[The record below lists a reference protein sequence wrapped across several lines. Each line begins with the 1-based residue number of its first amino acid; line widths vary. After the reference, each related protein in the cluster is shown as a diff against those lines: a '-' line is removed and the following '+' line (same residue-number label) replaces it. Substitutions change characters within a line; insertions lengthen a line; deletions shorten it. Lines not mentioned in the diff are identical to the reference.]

1 MKRFFRFMMAAAVIF
16 SAVSC
21 AKEDVSVAPEN
32 QEVEVSFVAD
42 LGGALGSRAIADGT
56 TVDEVAWAVYE
67 DGANAPLENLQG
79 TLKIQDKQATLNV
92 RLATGKTYDIAFFA
106 YKAVE
111 AKTELKGSVD
121 PVHYN
126 VFWAEK
132 KVCMKLDPQPSA
144 NDESFDCFWYVE
156 HNYTVAGPESKTF
169 DLTRPLAQLN
179 LGVNAQDVVDAQDA
193 GFVVSDTQIT
203 VNTYTQFNMFDGSL
217 YEQAS
222 IPVTFKRADSPI
234 NSNDVL
240 KIKDDNTDYKY
251 LATTYVLVGENKVTS
266 DVSVTI
272 WNANEADQ
280 NTINYS
286 YVPLQRNYRTNIIG
300 NLLTSP
306 SIFTIVIDERFEVP
320 DHIYVPKE
328 DYVMCDGY
336 MEVSNERGLLK
347 WAYIAQYEDK
357 SMGLKLVD
365 NIILPAKE
373 IAIDN
378 ANKTFVYTDTD
389 ITVTDGIPSGS
400 NWPVMSDYETSYNA
414 ETGLYEYFGGAIDG
428 DNFTI
433 SGLRI
438 NHDLGASGFICWS
451 KNATVDNLTFDD
463 AVVYNKGGNIGESYT
478 GIVIGR
484 CWNGSHVNNVHI
496 TNSSVTGHTEVGALV
511 GRVYHRTQKASGEW
525 LNEKMAYVTYCTT
538 DENTVVKGDHNV
550 GGIVGMNY
558 GCVVGQCVNNADVT
572 ARTQVGG
579 IAGSHQSYYRYT
591 DAYIIGCTTTTKA
604 TITATD
610 GYAAAFAGH
619 TRRDN
624 SSHINTRTW
633 IVGCASESIVNATKA
648 GTMVGNCV
656 KNNGEYGNCIAA
668 SYAVTNGTAFAAKG
682 DPQIEA
688 AYNFAAAT
696 AATQTDVYAMNAA
709 IEAFNVSPDNI
720 YVNGEKGAVMLKRW
734 VLTEAGPVLQ

>member
-21 AKEDVSVAPEN
+21 AKENVSVAPEG

-67 DGANAPLENLQG
+67 DGANAPLEKLQG
-79 TLKIQDKQATLNV
+79 TLEIPDKQKQATLIV

-106 YKAVE
+106 YKKDDE
-111 AKTELKGSVD
+111 NGGPLHYSVSWD
-121 PVHYN
+121 
-126 VFWAEK
+126 EK
-132 KVCMKLDPQPSA
+132 KVSMKLDPQPSA

-156 HNYTVAGPESKTF
+156 HDYTVKGSNSETF
-169 DLTRPLAQLN
+169 PLTRPLAQLN
-179 LGVNAQDVVDAQDA
+179 LGVNAKDVDDAKDA
-193 GFVVSDTQIT
+193 GFEVSNTQIT

-222 IPVTFKRADSPI
+222 IPVTFKSAKSPI
-234 NSNDVL
+234 DSKNVL
-240 KIKDDNTDYKY
+240 KIQDDDNVYKY

-272 WNANEADQ
+272 WNNNQPEPDQ

-347 WAYIAQYEDK
+347 WAYIAKYEDK

-365 NIILPAKE
+365 NIVLPAKE
-373 IAIDN
+373 IAVDDT
-378 ANKTFVYTDTD
+378 NKTFVYTDTD
-389 ITVTDGIPSGS
+389 ITVTNGIPSGS

-451 KNATVDNLTFDD
+451 KNATVDNLTFND

-496 TNSSVTGHTEVGALV
+496 TNSSVTGNTEVGALV

-538 DENTVVKGDHNV
+538 DENTVVKGNHNV

-591 DAYIIGCTTTTKA
+591 DAYIIGCTTTAKA

-633 IVGCASESIVNATKA
+633 IVGCASESTVVAPLA

-682 DPQIEA
+682 NPQIEA
-688 AYNFAAAT
+688 AYNFTTAT
-696 AATQTDVYAMNAA
+696 AATQADVDAMNAA
-709 IEAFNVSPDNI
+709 IEAFNGSPDNI
-720 YVNGEKGAVMLKRW
+720 YVNGETGAVMLKRW

>member
-1 MKRFFRFMMAAAVIF
+1 MMAIAVIF

-21 AKEDVSVAPEN
+21 AKENVSIAPEG

-79 TLKIQDKQATLNV
+79 TLKIEGKQATLNV

-106 YKAVE
+106 YKAQE
-111 AKTELKGSVD
+111 AKTELKGTVD

-156 HNYTVAGPESKTF
+156 HDYTVTGSNSETF
-169 DLTRPLAQLN
+169 LLTRPLAQLN

-347 WAYIAQYEDK
+347 
-357 SMGLKLVD
+357 
-365 NIILPAKE
+365 
-373 IAIDN
+373 
-378 ANKTFVYTDTD
+378 
-389 ITVTDGIPSGS
+389 
-400 NWPVMSDYETSYNA
+400 
-414 ETGLYEYFGGAIDG
+414 
-428 DNFTI
+428 
-433 SGLRI
+433 
-438 NHDLGASGFICWS
+438 
-451 KNATVDNLTFDD
+451 
-463 AVVYNKGGNIGESYT
+463 
-478 GIVIGR
+478 
-484 CWNGSHVNNVHI
+484 
-496 TNSSVTGHTEVGALV
+496 
-511 GRVYHRTQKASGEW
+511 
-525 LNEKMAYVTYCTT
+525 
-538 DENTVVKGDHNV
+538 
-550 GGIVGMNY
+550 
-558 GCVVGQCVNNADVT
+558 
-572 ARTQVGG
+572 
-579 IAGSHQSYYRYT
+579 
-591 DAYIIGCTTTTKA
+591 
-604 TITATD
+604 
-610 GYAAAFAGH
+610 
-619 TRRDN
+619 
-624 SSHINTRTW
+624 
-633 IVGCASESIVNATKA
+633 
-648 GTMVGNCV
+648 
-656 KNNGEYGNCIAA
+656 
-668 SYAVTNGTAFAAKG
+668 
-682 DPQIEA
+682 
-688 AYNFAAAT
+688 
-696 AATQTDVYAMNAA
+696 
-709 IEAFNVSPDNI
+709 
-720 YVNGEKGAVMLKRW
+720 
-734 VLTEAGPVLQ
+734 

>member
-1 MKRFFRFMMAAAVIF
+1 MMAAAVIF

-21 AKEDVSVAPEN
+21 AKENVSVAPEG

-67 DGANAPLENLQG
+67 DGANAPLEKLQG
-79 TLKIQDKQATLNV
+79 TLEIKDKQATLNV

-106 YKAVE
+106 YKKDE
-111 AKTELKGSVD
+111 NGGPL
-121 PVHYN
+121 HYS
-126 VFWAEK
+126 VFWDEK

-156 HNYTVAGPESKTF
+156 HDYTVKGSNSETF
-169 DLTRPLAQLN
+169 LLTRPLAQLN
-179 LGVNAQDVVDAQDA
+179 LGVNAQDVADAKDA
-193 GFVVSDTQIT
+193 GFEVSDTQIT

-222 IPVTFKRADSPI
+222 IPVTFKRAKSPI
-234 NSNDVL
+234 DSDKDKL
-240 KIKDDNTDYKY
+240 MIKDDNNVYKY

-272 WNANEADQ
+272 WNKNEADQ

-347 WAYIAQYEDK
+347 WAYIAKYEDK
-357 SMGLKLVD
+357 NMGLKLVD
-365 NIILPAKE
+365 NIVLPAKE
-373 IAIDN
+373 IAVDD
-378 ANKTFVYTDTD
+378 ANKTFVFTDTD
-389 ITVTDGIPSGS
+389 ITVTDGIPSGN
-400 NWPVMSDYETSYNA
+400 NWPEMSDYETSYNA
-414 ETGLYEYFGGAIDG
+414 EADVYEYFGGAIDG
-428 DNFTI
+428 GNFTI

-438 NHDLGASGFICWS
+438 NHDLAASGFICWT
-451 KNATVDNLTFDD
+451 KGATVDNLTFDD
-463 AVVYNKGGNIGESYT
+463 AVVYNAGGNLGESYT

-496 TNSSVTGHTEVGALV
+496 TNSSVTGLCEVGALV
-511 GRVYHRTQKASGEW
+511 GRVYHRTQKSSGEW

-572 ARTQVGG
+572 ARTQAGG
-579 IAGSHQSYYRYT
+579 IAGFHRSYYRYT
-591 DAYIIGCTTTTKA
+591 DAYIIGCTTTAKA
-604 TITATD
+604 TITATATD
-610 GYAAAFAGH
+610 GYAGAFAGY
-619 TRRDN
+619 TLRDN
-624 SSHINTRTW
+624 SSHINTRSW
-633 IVGCASESIVNATKA
+633 IIGCASESIVVAPKA
-648 GTMVGNCV
+648 GTMVGNCH

-668 SYAVTNGTAFAAKG
+668 SYAVTNGTAFVAKG
-682 DPQIEA
+682 NPQIEA
-688 AYNFAAAT
+688 AYNFTDAT
-696 AATQTDVYAMNAA
+696 AATQADVDAMNAA

-720 YVNGEKGAVMLKRW
+720 YVNGETGAVMLKRW

>member
-1 MKRFFRFMMAAAVIF
+1 MMAAAVIF

-21 AKEDVSVAPEN
+21 AKENVSVAPEG

-67 DGANAPLENLQG
+67 DGANAPLEKLQG
-79 TLKIQDKQATLNV
+79 TLKIQDKQATLIV

-106 YKAVE
+106 YKKDDE
-111 AKTELKGSVD
+111 NGGPLHYSVSWD
-121 PVHYN
+121 
-126 VFWAEK
+126 EK
-132 KVCMKLDPQPSA
+132 KVSMKLDPQPSA
-144 NDESFDCFWYVE
+144 NDESFDCFWYVK
-156 HNYTVAGPESKTF
+156 HDYTVTGANSETF
-169 DLTRPLAQLN
+169 LLTRPLAQLN
-179 LGVNAQDVVDAQDA
+179 LGVNANDVDDAKDA

-234 NSNDVL
+234 DYNDDDDVL
-240 KIKDDNTDYKY
+240 NIQNDNNVYKY

-272 WNANEADQ
+272 WNANKADQ

-357 SMGLKLVD
+357 NMGLKLVD
-365 NIILPAKE
+365 NIVLPAKE
-373 IAIDN
+373 VVIDN
-378 ANKTFVYTDTD
+378 ANKTYVYTDTD
-389 ITVTDGIPSGS
+389 ITVTEGIPSGN
-400 NWPVMSDYETSYNA
+400 NWPILSDYETSQPDF
-414 ETGLYEYFGGAIDG
+414 FGGKVDG
-428 DNFTI
+428 NGMTI

-451 KNATVDNLTFDD
+451 KNATVDNLTFND

-496 TNSSVTGHTEVGALV
+496 TNSSVTGNTEVGALV

-591 DAYIIGCTTTTKA
+591 DAYIIGCTTTAKA

-633 IVGCASESIVNATKA
+633 IVGCASESTVIAPLA

-682 DPQIEA
+682 NPQIEA

-696 AATQTDVYAMNAA
+696 AATQADVDAMNAA

-720 YVNGEKGAVMLKRW
+720 YVNGETGAVMLKRW

>member
-1 MKRFFRFMMAAAVIF
+1 MMAIAVIF

-21 AKEDVSVAPEN
+21 AKENVSIAPEG

-79 TLKIQDKQATLNV
+79 TLKIEGKQATLNV

-106 YKAVE
+106 YKAQE
-111 AKTELKGSVD
+111 AKTELKGTVD

-156 HNYTVAGPESKTF
+156 HDYTVTGSNSETF
-169 DLTRPLAQLN
+169 LLTRPLAQLN

-357 SMGLKLVD
+357 NMGLKLVD

-373 IAIDN
+373 IAVDN

-389 ITVTDGIPSGS
+389 ITVTDGIPSGN

-438 NHDLGASGFICWS
+438 NHDLVASGFLCWT
-451 KNATVDNLTFDD
+451 KGATVDNLTFND
-463 AVVYNKGGNIGESYT
+463 AVVYNAGGSAGETYT

-496 TNSSVTGHTEVGALV
+496 TNSSVSGTNEIGGLV
-511 GRVYHRTQKASGEW
+511 GRVYHRTQLASGTW

-538 DENTVVKGDHNV
+538 DENTIVKGNHNV

-579 IAGSHQSYYRYT
+579 IAGFHRSYYRYT
-591 DAYIIGCTTTTKA
+591 DAYIIGCTTTAKA
-604 TITATD
+604 TITATE
-610 GYAAAFAGH
+610 GYAGAFAGY
-619 TRRDN
+619 TLRDN

-633 IVGCASESIVNATKA
+633 IIGCASESTVVAPKA
-648 GTMVGNCV
+648 GTMVGNSA

-668 SYAVTNGTAFAAKG
+668 SYAVTNGTAFVANGK
-682 DPQIEA
+682 PQIEA

-696 AATQTDVYAMNAA
+696 AATQADVDAMNAA

-720 YVNGEKGAVMLKRW
+720 YVNGEQGAVMLKRW

>member
-1 MKRFFRFMMAAAVIF
+1 MMAAAVIF

-21 AKEDVSVAPEN
+21 AKENVSVAPEG

-111 AKTELKGSVD
+111 AKTELKGTVD
-121 PVHYN
+121 PLHYS
-126 VFWAEK
+126 VFWDEK

-179 LGVNAQDVVDAQDA
+179 LGVNAKDVDDAKDA
-193 GFVVSDTQIT
+193 GFEVSDTQIT

-234 NSNDVL
+234 NSKNELNIQNDNNV
-240 KIKDDNTDYKY
+240 YKY

-272 WNANEADQ
+272 WNKNEADQ

-347 WAYIAQYEDK
+347 WAYIAKYEDK
-357 SMGLKLVD
+357 KMGLKLVD
-365 NIILPAKE
+365 NIVLPAKE
-373 IAIDN
+373 IAVDD

-389 ITVTDGIPSGS
+389 ITVTDGIPSGN

-451 KNATVDNLTFDD
+451 KNATVDNLTFND

-496 TNSSVTGHTEVGALV
+496 TNSSVSGHTEVGALV

-591 DAYIIGCTTTTKA
+591 DAYIIGCTTTAKA

-610 GYAAAFAGH
+610 GYAAAVAGH

-633 IVGCASESIVNATKA
+633 IVGCASESTVVAPLA

-656 KNNGEYGNCIAA
+656 KNNGDYGNCIAA

-682 DPQIEA
+682 NPQIEA

-696 AATQTDVYAMNAA
+696 AATQADVDAMNAA
-709 IEAFNVSPDNI
+709 IEAFNVSSDNI
-720 YVNGEKGAVMLKRW
+720 YVNGETGAVMLKRW
-734 VLTEAGPVLQ
+734 VRTEAGVLVLQ

>member
-21 AKEDVSVAPEN
+21 AKENVSVAPEG

-67 DGANAPLENLQG
+67 DGANAPLEKLQG
-79 TLKIQDKQATLNV
+79 TLEIPDKQKQATLIV

-106 YKAVE
+106 YKKDDE
-111 AKTELKGSVD
+111 NGGPLHYSVSWD
-121 PVHYN
+121 
-126 VFWAEK
+126 EK
-132 KVCMKLDPQPSA
+132 KVSMKLDPQPSA

-156 HNYTVAGPESKTF
+156 HDYTVKGSNSETF
-169 DLTRPLAQLN
+169 PLTRPLAQLN
-179 LGVNAQDVVDAQDA
+179 LGVNAKDVDDAKDA
-193 GFVVSDTQIT
+193 GFEVSNTQIT

-222 IPVTFKRADSPI
+222 IPVTFKSAKSPI
-234 NSNDVL
+234 DSKNVLNIQNDNNV
-240 KIKDDNTDYKY
+240 YKY

-272 WNANEADQ
+272 WNKNEADQ

-347 WAYIAQYEDK
+347 WAYIAKYEDK
-357 SMGLKLVD
+357 NMGLKLVD
-365 NIILPAKE
+365 NIVLPAKE
-373 IAIDN
+373 IAVDN
-378 ANKTFVYTDTD
+378 ANKTYVYTDTD
-389 ITVTDGIPSGS
+389 ITVTEGIPSGN
-400 NWPVMSDYETSYNA
+400 NWPILSDYETSYNA

-438 NHDLGASGFICWS
+438 NHDLGASGFLCWT
-451 KNATVDNLTFDD
+451 KGATVDNLTFDD
-463 AVVYNKGGNIGESYT
+463 AVVYNAGGNLGESYT

-484 CWNGSHVNNVHI
+484 CWDGSHVNNVHI
-496 TNSSVTGHTEVGALV
+496 TNSSVTGLRNEVGGIV
-511 GRVYHRTQKASGEW
+511 GRVYHRTIKSDGTEFREA
-525 LNEKMAYVTYCTT
+525 LAYVVHCTT
-538 DENTVVKGDHNV
+538 DENTTVTGASCV

-558 GCVVGQCVNNADVT
+558 GCVVGQCINNADVT
-572 ARTQVGG
+572 GVDKVGG
-579 IAGSHQSYYRYT
+579 IAGFHRSYTTNT
-591 DAYIIGCTTTTKA
+591 DAYLIGCRTTNKA
-604 TITATD
+604 TIKATNGTAA
-610 GYAAAFAGH
+610 GFAGYVV
-619 TRRDN
+619 RDGN
-624 SSHINTRTW
+624 HLNTKSW
-633 IVGCASESIVNATKA
+633 IVGCACESNIEGNYV
-648 GTMVGNCV
+648 GSMVGYDQGWGC
-656 KNNGEYGNCIAA
+656 GLSACW
-668 SYAVTNGTAFAAKG
+668 AVTNLSAFHATGTAPEI
-682 DPQIEA
+682 DA
-688 AYNFAAAT
+688 AYNYASAT
-696 AATQTDVYAMNAA
+696 DATQADVDAMNAA
-709 IEAFNVSPDNI
+709 IEAFNVSDHNI
-720 YVNGEKGAVMLKRW
+720 SIDGVSKGAEMHKRW
-734 VLTEAGPVLQ
+734 VRTEAGVLVLQ

>member
-1 MKRFFRFMMAAAVIF
+1 MMAAAVIF

-21 AKEDVSVAPEN
+21 AKENVSVAPED

-79 TLKIQDKQATLNV
+79 TLKIEGKQATLNV

-111 AKTELKGSVD
+111 AKTELKGIVD
-121 PVHYN
+121 PLHYS
-126 VFWAEK
+126 VFWDEK

-156 HNYTVAGPESKTF
+156 HDYTVKGANSETF
-169 DLTRPLAQLN
+169 LLTRPLAQLN
-179 LGVNAQDVVDAQDA
+179 LGVNAKDVADAKDA
-193 GFVVSDTQIT
+193 GFEVSDTQIT

-222 IPVTFKRADSPI
+222 IPVTFKSADSPI
-234 NSNDVL
+234 DSDNELNIQNDNNV
-240 KIKDDNTDYKY
+240 YKY

-272 WNANEADQ
+272 WNKNEADQ

-347 WAYIAQYEDK
+347 WAYIAKYEDK
-357 SMGLKLVD
+357 NMGLKLVD
-365 NIILPAKE
+365 NIVLPAKE
-373 IAIDN
+373 IAVDD

-451 KNATVDNLTFDD
+451 KNATVDNLTFND

-496 TNSSVTGHTEVGALV
+496 TNSSVTGLCEVGALV

-572 ARTQVGG
+572 ARTQAGG
-579 IAGSHQSYYRYT
+579 IAGFHRSYYRYT
-591 DAYIIGCTTTTKA
+591 DAYIIGCTTTAKA
-604 TITATD
+604 TITATE
-610 GYAAAFAGH
+610 GYAGAFAGY
-619 TRRDN
+619 TLRDN

-633 IVGCASESIVNATKA
+633 IVGCASESTVVAPKA
-648 GTMVGNCV
+648 GTMVGNCA
-656 KNNGEYGNCIAA
+656 KNNGVFGNCIAA
-668 SYAVTNGTAFAAKG
+668 SYAVTNGTAFVANG
-682 DPQIEA
+682 EPQIEA

-696 AATQTDVYAMNAA
+696 AATQADVDAMNAA
-709 IEAFNVSPDNI
+709 IKAFNGSPDNI
-720 YVNGEKGAVMLKRW
+720 YVNGEKGAEMLKRW

>member
-1 MKRFFRFMMAAAVIF
+1 MMAAAVIF

-21 AKEDVSVAPEN
+21 AKENVSVAPED

-79 TLKIQDKQATLNV
+79 TLKIEGKQATLNV

-106 YKAVE
+106 YKAQE
-111 AKTELKGSVD
+111 AKTELKGTVD

-234 NSNDVL
+234 DSNNEL
-240 KIKDDNTDYKY
+240 KIKDDNNVYKY

-272 WNANEADQ
+272 WNKNEADQ

-347 WAYIAQYEDK
+347 WAYIAKYEDK
-357 SMGLKLVD
+357 NMGLKLVD
-365 NIILPAKE
+365 NIVLPAKE
-373 IAIDN
+373 IAVDD
-378 ANKTFVYTDTD
+378 ANKTFVFTDTD
-389 ITVTDGIPSGS
+389 ITVTDGIPSGN

-451 KNATVDNLTFDD
+451 KNATVDNLTFND

-496 TNSSVTGHTEVGALV
+496 TNSSVTGNTEVGALV

-538 DENTVVKGDHNV
+538 DENSVVKGDHNV

-572 ARTQVGG
+572 ARTQAGG

-591 DAYIIGCTTTTKA
+591 DAYIIGCTTTAKA

-633 IVGCASESIVNATKA
+633 IVGCASESTVIAPLA

-682 DPQIEA
+682 NPQIEA

-696 AATQTDVYAMNAA
+696 AATQADVDAMNAA

-720 YVNGEKGAVMLKRW
+720 YVNGEKGAEMLKRW

>member
-1 MKRFFRFMMAAAVIF
+1 MMAAAVIF

-21 AKEDVSVAPEN
+21 AKENVSVAPEG

-79 TLKIQDKQATLNV
+79 TLKIEGKQATLNV

-106 YKAVE
+106 YKAQE
-111 AKTELKGSVD
+111 AKTELKGTVD
-121 PVHYN
+121 PLHYN

-222 IPVTFKRADSPI
+222 IPVTFKSAKSPI
-234 NSNDVL
+234 DSKNVL
-240 KIKDDNTDYKY
+240 KIQDDDNVYKY

-272 WNANEADQ
+272 WNNNQPEPDQ

-347 WAYIAQYEDK
+347 WAYIAKYEDK
-357 SMGLKLVD
+357 NMGLKLVD

-373 IAIDN
+373 IAVDD

-389 ITVTDGIPSGS
+389 ITVTDGIPSGN
-400 NWPVMSDYETSYNA
+400 NWPILSDYETSYNA

-451 KNATVDNLTFDD
+451 KNATVDNLTFND

-496 TNSSVTGHTEVGALV
+496 TNSSVTGLCEVGALV
-511 GRVYHRTQKASGEW
+511 GRVYHRTQKSSGQW

-572 ARTQVGG
+572 ARTQAGG
-579 IAGSHQSYYRYT
+579 IAGFHRSYYRYT
-591 DAYIIGCTTTTKA
+591 DAYIIGCTTTAKA
-604 TITATD
+604 TITATE
-610 GYAAAFAGH
+610 GYAGAFAGY
-619 TRRDN
+619 TLRDN

-633 IVGCASESIVNATKA
+633 IVGCASESTVVAPKA
-648 GTMVGNCV
+648 GTMVGNCA

-668 SYAVTNGTAFAAKG
+668 SYAVTNGTAFVANG
-682 DPQIEA
+682 NPQIDA
-688 AYNFAAAT
+688 AYNYAAAT
-696 AATQTDVYAMNAA
+696 DATPADVDAMNAA
-709 IEAFNVSPDNI
+709 IEAFNISPDNI
-720 YVNGEKGAVMLKRW
+720 YVNGEQGAVMLKRW

>member
-1 MKRFFRFMMAAAVIF
+1 MMAAAVIF

-21 AKEDVSVAPEN
+21 AKENVSVAPES

-106 YKAVE
+106 YKAQE
-111 AKTELKGSVD
+111 AKTELKGIVD

-126 VFWAEK
+126 VFWDEK

-144 NDESFDCFWYVE
+144 NDESFDCFWHVE
-156 HNYTVAGPESKTF
+156 HDYTVKGANSETF
-169 DLTRPLAQLN
+169 LLTRPLAQLN

-365 NIILPAKE
+365 NIVLPAKE
-373 IAIDN
+373 VVIDN
-378 ANKTFVYTDTD
+378 ANKTYVFTDTD

-451 KNATVDNLTFDD
+451 KNATVDNLTFND

-496 TNSSVTGHTEVGALV
+496 TNSSVTGNTEVGALV

-591 DAYIIGCTTTTKA
+591 DAYIIGCTTTAKA

-633 IVGCASESIVNATKA
+633 IVGCASESTVVAPLA

-668 SYAVTNGTAFAAKG
+668 SYAVTNGTAFVANG
-682 DPQIEA
+682 IPQIEA

-696 AATQTDVYAMNAA
+696 DATQADVDAMNAA
-709 IEAFNVSPDNI
+709 IEAFNISPDNI
-720 YVNGEKGAVMLKRW
+720 YVNGETGAVMLKRW
-734 VLTEAGPVLQ
+734 VLTDTEAGPVLQ

>member
-1 MKRFFRFMMAAAVIF
+1 MKKIFRLMLAAAVMA
-16 SAVSC
+16 SVVSC
-21 AKEDVSVAPEN
+21 AKEQVSDVQVG
-32 QEVEVSFVAD
+32 QEVEVTFAAD

-56 TVDEVAWAVYE
+56 TVDEVAWAIYE
-67 DGANAPLENLQG
+67 DGADTPLDSLQG
-79 TLKIQDKQATLNV
+79 TLVLVDKKATLNV
-92 RLATGKTYDIAFFA
+92 RLVTGKTYDVAFFA
-106 YKAVE
+106 YKANAAAEDGV
-111 AKTELKGSVD
+111 VD
-121 PVHYN
+121 PKYYTVKWDDQTVTMDTAN
-126 VFWAEK
+126 TV
-132 KVCMKLDPQPSA
+132 A
-144 NDESFDCFWYVE
+144 NDEERDCFWYVE
-156 HNYTVAGPESKTF
+156 HDLYIDGPINKTF
-169 DLTRPLAQLN
+169 TLTRPLAQLN
-179 LGVNAQDVVDAQDA
+179 LGVAAEDVKNAAKAGYSVSASQIVVDTYATFNLFN
-193 GFVVSDTQIT
+193 GKVSDPIQKA
-203 VNTYTQFNMFDGSL
+203 VKFVKS
-217 YEQAS
+217 AS
-222 IPVTFKRADSPI
+222 PVAALAPEI
-234 NSNDVL
+234 L
-240 KIKDDNTDYKY
+240 KVKDDATAYNY
-251 LATTYVLVGENKVTS
+251 LATTYILVNDKVTS
-266 DVSVTI
+266 EVTVTL
-272 WNANEADQ
+272 WDQDDNEF
-280 NTINYS
+280 NTLNYS
-286 YVPLQRNYRTNIIG
+286 YVPLQRNYRTNILG
-300 NLLTSP
+300 NLLTNP
-306 SIFTIVIDERFEVP
+306 AVFTIIVDERFEVP

-328 DYVMCDGY
+328 DYVMCNGY

-347 WAYIAQYEDK
+347 WAYIAKYEDK
-357 SMGLKLVD
+357 KMGLKLVD
-365 NIILPAKE
+365 NIVLPAKE
-373 IAIDN
+373 IAVDD

-389 ITVTDGIPSGS
+389 ITVTDGIPSGN

-451 KNATVDNLTFDD
+451 KNATVDNLTFND

-496 TNSSVTGHTEVGALV
+496 TNSSVTGNTEVGALV
-511 GRVYHRTQKASGEW
+511 GRLYHRTEKANGEV

-591 DAYIIGCTTTTKA
+591 DAYIIGCTTTAKA

-633 IVGCASESIVNATKA
+633 IVGCASESTVVAPLA

-682 DPQIEA
+682 NPQIEA

-696 AATQTDVYAMNAA
+696 DATPADVDAMNAA
-709 IEAFNVSPDNI
+709 IEAFNESPDNI
-720 YVNGEKGAVMLKRW
+720 YVNGEKGAEMLKRW

>member
-1 MKRFFRFMMAAAVIF
+1 MMAIAVIF
-16 SAVSC
+16 SVASC
-21 AKEDVSVAPEN
+21 AKEDVSVAPEV

-106 YKAVE
+106 YKAQE
-111 AKTELKGSVD
+111 AKTELKGTVD

-240 KIKDDNTDYKY
+240 NIQNDNNVYKY

-306 SIFTIVIDERFEVP
+306 SIFTIIIDERFEVP
-320 DHIYVPKE
+320 DHIYIPKE

-365 NIILPAKE
+365 KIVLPAKE
-373 IAIDN
+373 IAVDN
-378 ANKTFVYTDTD
+378 VNKTYVFTDTD

-414 ETGLYEYFGGAIDG
+414 ETGLYEYFGGEVDG
-428 DNFTI
+428 DGFTI

-438 NHDLGASGFICWS
+438 NHDLAASGFLCWT
-451 KNATVDNLTFDD
+451 KDATVDNLTFDD
-463 AVVYNKGGNIGESYT
+463 AVVYNAGGDFENNKESYT

-484 CWNGSHVNNVHI
+484 CWDGSHVNNVHI
-496 TNSSVTGHTEVGALV
+496 TNSSVTGLCEVGALV
-511 GRVYHRTQKASGEW
+511 GRVFHRTQKSSGQW

-538 DENTVVKGDHNV
+538 DENTVVKGDNNV

-558 GCVVGQCVNNADVT
+558 GCVVGQCVNNADVI
-572 ARTQVGG
+572 ARTQAGG
-579 IAGSHQSYYRYT
+579 IAGFHRSYYRYT
-591 DAYIIGCTTTTKA
+591 DAYIIGCTTTAKA
-604 TITATD
+604 TITATGTN
-610 GYAAAFAGH
+610 GYAGAFAGY
-619 TRRDN
+619 TMRDN

-633 IVGCASESIVNATKA
+633 IIGCASESTVVAPKA
-648 GTMVGNCV
+648 GTMVGNSA

-668 SYAVTNGTAFAAKG
+668 SYAVTDQTAFTAAG
-682 DPQIEA
+682 NPQIKA
-688 AYNFAAAT
+688 AYNYAAAT
-696 AATQTDVYAMNAA
+696 DATPADVDAMNAA

-720 YVNGEKGAVMLKRW
+720 YVNGEHGAVMLKRW